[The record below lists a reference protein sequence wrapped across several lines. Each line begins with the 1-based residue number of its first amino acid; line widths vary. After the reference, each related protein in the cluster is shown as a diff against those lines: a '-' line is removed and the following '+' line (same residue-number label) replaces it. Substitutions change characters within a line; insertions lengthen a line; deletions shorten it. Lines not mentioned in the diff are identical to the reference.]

1 APLLLPQ
8 YLVYSGWDL
17 LRDPGSGIGDW
28 LARQPGWASIW
39 AGYVL
44 AVGGMALWAW
54 PIAAIPLAAGIRQLG
69 APALEAARL
78 ETRSRLRMVR
88 VVVGQ
93 MPGAVVA
100 SAALVALVAL
110 GSAVPLH
117 LAQIPTH
124 AITLWLLLDLTPAD
138 ERWRVWL

>member
-1 APLLLPQ
+1 RDDGGRRRPDRNPRDAAGVAGGVGDRAVPRGRPWGGWWTPLLMAPLLLPQ

-69 APALEAARL
+69 APALEAA
-78 ETRSRLRMVR
+78 
-88 VVVGQ
+88 
-93 MPGAVVA
+93 
-100 SAALVALVAL
+100 
-110 GSAVPLH
+110 
-117 LAQIPTH
+117 
-124 AITLWLLLDLTPAD
+124 
-138 ERWRVWL
+138 